1 MASPPF
7 PTGRSFWRGCL
18 PSELHWLSKQL
29 RPLLC
34 WHLVSFVCI
43 ATSSIIS
50 LVPPLALGWLID
62 KVLPGREGTPLLG
75 IVALLFVSYQGRTLL
90 TSLGGFLT
98 LTAAQRLALGLR
110 MSVVRHLDTLSAD
123 YYEYSPIGRVIY
135 PLQEPIE
142 EIAYFGSDLFPSILR
157 LLLTVLFTLTAMFA
171 LSPRLTL
178 AVLPLI
184 PAFLLTR
191 QHFRQKL
198 ATASDTVQK
207 GQTAWADFLHEH
219 FSAVIPI
226 QLLGQE
232 SRQERRAFRLLASV
246 ARSQQS
252 LFKAGVYFSVF
263 TSLSIVLAI
272 SVAVG
277 YGGWSVF
284 TGGMSAGNL
293 VALYSFAAQLF
304 EPLSSAAEIYA
315 RAQKTFANIRQV
327 QKVFE
332 LCPAISESPSAICL
346 SEPGSFQ
353 LEVRGAEFRYRNQRT
368 RLRIPSL
375 RILPGEQ
382 VVVVGANGAGKST
395 LAKLFA
401 RIYDLDLGSIC
412 IGGEDIRNI
421 QLDNLR
427 RNVCYLPRDPVL
439 FQGSLASNLRFVR
452 ATASNDELEAALR
465 HAGLS
470 AFLATLDDGLRQEIG
485 PAGCRLSGGEGQ
497 RVAIARAMLQRPRI
511 LILDEA
517 TSCLDPVSEQL
528 VLHNVRRHLRASTIL
543 VVSHRLST
551 VAGFPRVLVLS
562 AGRIVEDGSP
572 DQLGSSSGAFARL
585 FSSDDFSPQ
594 RDHPASRG

>member
-1 MASPPF
+1 
-7 PTGRSFWRGCL
+7 
-18 PSELHWLSKQL
+18 
-29 RPLLC
+29 
-34 WHLVSFVCI
+34 
-43 ATSSIIS
+43 
-50 LVPPLALGWLID
+50 
-62 KVLPGREGTPLLG
+62 
-75 IVALLFVSYQGRTLL
+75 
-90 TSLGGFLT
+90 
-98 LTAAQRLALGLR
+98 
-110 MSVVRHLDTLSAD
+110 
-123 YYEYSPIGRVIY
+123 
-135 PLQEPIE
+135 
-142 EIAYFGSDLFPSILR
+142 
-157 LLLTVLFTLTAMFA
+157 
-171 LSPRLTL
+171 
-178 AVLPLI
+178 
-184 PAFLLTR
+184 
-191 QHFRQKL
+191 
-198 ATASDTVQK
+198 
-207 GQTAWADFLHEH
+207 
-219 FSAVIPI
+219 
-226 QLLGQE
+226 
-232 SRQERRAFRLLASV
+232 
-246 ARSQQS
+246 
-252 LFKAGVYFSVF
+252 
-263 TSLSIVLAI
+263 
-272 SVAVG
+272 
-277 YGGWSVF
+277 
-284 TGGMSAGNL
+284 
-293 VALYSFAAQLF
+293 
-304 EPLSSAAEIYA
+304 
-315 RAQKTFANIRQV
+315 
-327 QKVFE
+327 
-332 LCPAISESPSAICL
+332 LCPAIGESPSAICL

-382 VVVVGANGAGKST
+382 VVVVGENGAGKST
-395 LAKLFA
+395 LAKLIT

-551 VAGFPRVLVLS
+551 VASFPRVLVLS